1 VCLGVSLFFFKWTL
15 QRTRETRSLLYEA
28 AVAAWPPARLKF
40 SGLAPTA
47 RMDNL
52 SVELTANATKD
63 SFHDEQNGI
72 LLPTYEALRYSGV
85 VPVPVLPGD
94 VQLPLPNSPVR
105 YVDGPVA
112 FKVELDIDD
121 SRLQLGSYPLVK
133 VVRHY
138 ESPGMYDNCATKKG
152 VELSYGLCWVYSRLS
167 KVCVQVAR
175 LPENNRSWGLAPRV
189 VGRNDTFG
197 CDFKG
202 NWSPATYTTVPP
214 EEIIGRAV
222 STAGVIVELRSNLD
236 PYLVAMET
244 TDGSLNFGTPAYE
257 EGVYGIVLLVIG
269 LVLCFVPQGAFCR
282 WALCKL
288 LRRRRERG
296 LPRKHY
302 APRASSEP
310 SAATVGMR
318 YAVGGDSDDE
328 P

>member
-1 VCLGVSLFFFKWTL
+1 VATVCLGVSLFFFKWTL
-15 QRTRETRSLLYEA
+15 QRLIGEPAVAACECLLLQCLALHTFTVGVHRTRETRSLLYEA

-133 VVRHY
+133 
-138 ESPGMYDNCATKKG
+138 AT
-152 VELSYGLCWVYSRLS
+152 
-167 KVCVQVAR
+167 VA
-175 LPENNRSWGLAPRV
+175 
-189 VGRNDTFG
+189 
-197 CDFKG
+197 

-310 SAATVGMR
+310 SADLNLHVCF
-318 YAVGGDSDDE
+318 
-328 P
+328 